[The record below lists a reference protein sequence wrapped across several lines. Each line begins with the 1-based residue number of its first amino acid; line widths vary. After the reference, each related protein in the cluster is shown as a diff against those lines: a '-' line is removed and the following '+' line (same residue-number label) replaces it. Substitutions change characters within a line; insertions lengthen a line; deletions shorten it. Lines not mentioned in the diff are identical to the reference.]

1 MDHPG
6 AFPKIVTLRVPR
18 IPAWVKAIYLCAVI
32 AVLGW
37 AVVDST
43 AQIQHWRHLATDS
56 RAYLFMAAWAGM
68 AFLLG
73 AAWSLLLR
81 WRFGV
86 QLGIREW
93 LPIQALAWG
102 GRYLPGKLGLL
113 AGKFALLGR
122 GVLDA
127 KRLAYSVLW
136 EQLAFVLSA
145 AVAVALFMGVPFAG
159 TPEVLA
165 SHWEGVRVAVGLVG
179 LGLFLALDTIL
190 RRIWP
195 GARESGRALGAGK
208 RFTLLALYLVPH
220 LIVGAG
226 TYPLLC
232 ALIPEA
238 APLGATGMI
247 GLLALANMAGILA
260 IFAPAGMGVRE
271 AVLGLGLIPF
281 APLPSVLAFAAVLR
295 LLTLMAD
302 VLFFVLAGGVAL
314 LYRLRNPGSNI

>member
-1 MDHPG
+1 MIP
-6 AFPKIVTLRVPR
+6 RVPR
-18 IPAWVKAIYLCAVI
+18 VPAWVKLAYLCVVV

-37 AVVDST
+37 AVVDS
-43 AQIQHWRHLATDS
+43 ADQFRHWRHLFRHSAV
-56 RAYLFMAAWAGM
+56 YLFMAAWGTM

-73 AAWSLLLR
+73 AAWALLLH

-86 QLGIREW
+86 SLRLREW

-122 GVLDA
+122 GALDA
-127 KRLAYSVLW
+127 QRLAYSVLW

-145 AVAVALFMGVPFAG
+145 AIVAALFLMEPIAGSPALLARHWDAVRLLCGVG
-159 TPEVLA
+159 
-165 SHWEGVRVAVGLVG
+165 SIGL
-179 LGLFLALDTIL
+179 LLALDDIL
-190 RRIWP
+190 RRMWP
-195 GARESGRALGAGK
+195 AARTPAAGLAPGR
-208 RFTLLALYLVPH
+208 RILLFLLYLAPH

-226 TYPLLC
+226 AYPVLC
-232 ALIPEA
+232 AMIPAA
-238 APLGATGMI
+238 APLGVTGMI

-271 AVLGLGLIPF
+271 AVLGLGLIQF
-281 APLPSVLAFAAVLR
+281 APLPAVLAFAAVLR

-302 VLFFVLAGGVAL
+302 VLFFVLAGGVSL
-314 LYRLRNPGSNI
+314 LHRLRYARPGVGEQ